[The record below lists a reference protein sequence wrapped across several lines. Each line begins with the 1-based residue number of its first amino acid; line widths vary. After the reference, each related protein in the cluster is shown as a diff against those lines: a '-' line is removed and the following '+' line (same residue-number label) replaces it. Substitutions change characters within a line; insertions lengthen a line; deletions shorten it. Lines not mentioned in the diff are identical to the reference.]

1 MRALIREIFML
12 QRCFNSNITIDRAP
26 DSCLWKDGSLH
37 LMYLRGQ
44 KETDSQKEKKGM
56 QSAGNLQPLHCK
68 TNERGIY
75 NQWGSNLPWF
85 LIIAIAQIDM
95 SV

>member
-1 MRALIREIFML
+1 
-12 QRCFNSNITIDRAP
+12 
-26 DSCLWKDGSLH
+26 
-37 LMYLRGQ
+37 
-44 KETDSQKEKKGM
+44 M